1 MAAATLAKTYQYRWS
16 TRLTTSPCPACLG
29 VAFSTMTEI
38 VASVNRVTDIMGQ
51 ITAAST
57 EQSAGIEQVN
67 QTVIQMDETTQQN
80 AALVEEAMA
89 AARAMEK
96 QSSTLTQLVSL
107 FQLEATSAHQV
118 ATKQVA

>member
-1 MAAATLAKTYQYRWS
+1 
-16 TRLTTSPCPACLG
+16 
-29 VAFSTMTEI
+29 MTDI
-38 VASVNRVTDIMGQ
+38 VVSVNRVTGIMAQ
-51 ITAAST
+51 ITAASS

-96 QSSTLTQLVSL
+96 QAGTLTQLVSL
-107 FQLEATSAHQV
+107 FQLEPATEQQV
-118 ATKQVA
+118 ERHVA